1 MKKIIYRLVFNRKRH
16 LNVQGKALLQVEA
29 SLGKKK
35 VYFSTH
41 IYLKPE
47 QWDNKKKIIK
57 NHPHAIELNYM
68 ILEFIIHLEQQPYRS
83 YWGIAT
89 SPPLRSIVK
98 YGKHYGKGL
107 DELSVECWY
116 ISFGTIVVFLRHIL

>member
-1 MKKIIYRLVFNRKRH
+1 MKKINYRLVFNRKRH
-16 LNVQGKALLQVEA
+16 LNGQGKALLQVEA

-68 ILEFIIHLEQQPYRS
+68 ILEFIIHLEQQPYRN

-89 SPPLRSIVK
+89 SPPFRSIVK
-98 YGKHYGKGL
+98 LWKAL
-107 DELSVECWY
+107 W
-116 ISFGTIVVFLRHIL
+116 